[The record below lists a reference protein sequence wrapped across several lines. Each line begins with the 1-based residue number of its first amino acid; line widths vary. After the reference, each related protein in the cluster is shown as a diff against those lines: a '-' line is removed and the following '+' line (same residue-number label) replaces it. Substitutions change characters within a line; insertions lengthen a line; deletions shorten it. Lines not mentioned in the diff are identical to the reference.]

1 MLKQSSFK
9 AGDEIPSLRLEK
21 ITRSMLSSY
30 ANASGDLNPIHID
43 PVFARKAGLKDVIAH
58 GMLVMAYLARTLTD
72 VFPHSSLVSFSS
84 QFISMTL
91 IGDRLTC
98 FGTIVKKNIDEKN
111 SVTLEISMNGY
122 ISLEAKSRTVFIKER
137 CSSVNCMLKTLL
149 LG

>member
-9 AGDEIPSLRLEK
+9 AGDEIPSLKLEK
-21 ITRSMLSSY
+21 ITRNMLSSY
-30 ANASGDLNPIHID
+30 SKASGDLNPIHID

-72 VFPHSSLVSFSS
+72 VFPHSSLISFSS

-111 SVTLEISMNGY
+111 SVTLEISMKVLNQD
-122 ISLEAKSRTVFIKER
+122 KEKR
-137 CSSVNCMLKTLL
+137 ILGTATINLK
-149 LG
+149 GES

>member
-1 MLKQSSFK
+1 MLKQFSFK

-21 ITRSMLSSY
+21 ITRCMLSSY

-91 IGDRLTC
+91 INDRLTC

-111 SVTLEISMNGY
+111 SVTLEISMKVLNQDKEKRILGTAT
-122 ISLEAKSRTVFIKER
+122 INLKESLKHAIH
-137 CSSVNCMLKTLL
+137 
-149 LG
+149 

>member
-30 ANASGDLNPIHID
+30 AKASGDLNPIHID

-58 GMLVMAYLARTLTD
+58 GMLVMAHLARTLTD

-111 SVTLEISMNGY
+111 SVTLEISMKVLNQD
-122 ISLEAKSRTVFIKER
+122 KEKR
-137 CSSVNCMLKTLL
+137 ILGTATINLK
-149 LG
+149 GES

>member
-30 ANASGDLNPIHID
+30 AKASGDLNPIHID

-98 FGTIVKKNIDEKN
+98 FGTIVKKNIDEKKIGRAH
-111 SVTLEISMNGY
+111 V
-122 ISLEAKSRTVFIKER
+122 
-137 CSSVNCMLKTLL
+137 
-149 LG
+149 

>member
-9 AGDEIPSLRLEK
+9 AGDEIPSLKLEK
-21 ITRSMLSSY
+21 ITRNMLSSY
-30 ANASGDLNPIHID
+30 SKASGDLNPIHID

-111 SVTLEISMNGY
+111 SVTLEISMKVLNQD
-122 ISLEAKSRTVFIKER
+122 KEKR
-137 CSSVNCMLKTLL
+137 ILGTATINLK
-149 LG
+149 GES

>member
-30 ANASGDLNPIHID
+30 AKASGDLNPIHID

-98 FGTIVKKNIDEKN
+98 FGKIVKKNIDEKN
-111 SVTLEISMNGY
+111 SVTLEISMKVLNQN
-122 ISLEAKSRTVFIKER
+122 KEKR
-137 CSSVNCMLKTLL
+137 ILGTATINLK
-149 LG
+149 GES

>member
-9 AGDEIPSLRLEK
+9 AGDEIPSLKLEK
-21 ITRSMLSSY
+21 ITRNMLSSY
-30 ANASGDLNPIHID
+30 SKASGDLNPIHID

-72 VFPHSSLVSFSS
+72 VFPHSSLISFSS

-91 IGDRLTC
+91 INDRLTC

-111 SVTLEISMNGY
+111 SVTLEISMKVLNQD
-122 ISLEAKSRTVFIKER
+122 KEKR
-137 CSSVNCMLKTLL
+137 ILGTATINLK
-149 LG
+149 GES

>member
-9 AGDEIPSLRLEK
+9 AGDEIPSLKLEK
-21 ITRSMLSSY
+21 ITRNMLSSY
-30 ANASGDLNPIHID
+30 SKASGDLNPIHID

-91 IGDRLTC
+91 IGDKLTC

-111 SVTLEISMNGY
+111 SVTLEISMKVLNQD
-122 ISLEAKSRTVFIKER
+122 KEKR
-137 CSSVNCMLKTLL
+137 ILGTATINLK
-149 LG
+149 GES

>member
-1 MLKQSSFK
+1 MLNQSSFK
-9 AGDEIPSLRLEK
+9 AGDEIPSLKLEK
-21 ITRSMLSSY
+21 ITRNMLSSY
-30 ANASGDLNPIHID
+30 SKASGDLNPIHID

-58 GMLVMAYLARTLTD
+58 GMLVMAYLSRTLTD

-111 SVTLEISMNGY
+111 SVTLEISMKVLNQD
-122 ISLEAKSRTVFIKER
+122 KEKR
-137 CSSVNCMLKTLL
+137 ILGTATINLK
-149 LG
+149 GES

>member
-9 AGDEIPSLRLEK
+9 AGDEIPSLKLEK
-21 ITRSMLSSY
+21 ITRNMLSSY
-30 ANASGDLNPIHID
+30 SKASGDLNPIHID

-58 GMLVMAYLARTLTD
+58 GMLVMAYLSRTLTD

-111 SVTLEISMNGY
+111 SVTLEISMKVLNQD
-122 ISLEAKSRTVFIKER
+122 KEKR
-137 CSSVNCMLKTLL
+137 ILGTATINLK
-149 LG
+149 GES

>member
-9 AGDEIPSLRLEK
+9 AGDEIPSLKLEK
-21 ITRSMLSSY
+21 ITRNMLSSY
-30 ANASGDLNPIHID
+30 SKASGDLNPIHID

-111 SVTLEISMNGY
+111 SVTLEISLKVLNQD
-122 ISLEAKSRTVFIKER
+122 KEKR
-137 CSSVNCMLKTLL
+137 ILGTATINLK
-149 LG
+149 GES

>member
-1 MLKQSSFK
+1 
-9 AGDEIPSLRLEK
+9 
-21 ITRSMLSSY
+21 MLSTY

-58 GMLVMAYLARTLTD
+58 GMLVMAHLARALTN

-98 FGTIVKKNIDEKN
+98 FGTVVKKNIDDKN
-111 SVTLEISMNGY
+111 SVTLEISMKVLNQDKEKRILGTA
-122 ISLEAKSRTVFIKER
+122 IINIKGE
-137 CSSVNCMLKTLL
+137 S
-149 LG
+149 

>member
-9 AGDEIPSLRLEK
+9 AGDEIPPLKLEK

-30 ANASGDLNPIHID
+30 AKASGDLNPIHID

-111 SVTLEISMNGY
+111 SVTLEISMKVLNQN
-122 ISLEAKSRTVFIKER
+122 KEKR
-137 CSSVNCMLKTLL
+137 ILGTATINLK
-149 LG
+149 GES